1 VLRLTLVTETFH
13 PEVNGVAR
21 TLGRWVDTFRNRGH
35 LVHILRPR
43 QPHEPAGPGL
53 VHGMPLP
60 FYPQVRVGVASPLRL
75 AGLLAVQRPDL
86 IHVATEG
93 PLGWAALVAAATLG
107 VPVASS
113 FHTNFDQYLAHYSL
127 GGLERL
133 ASAYLRWFHNH
144 TAVTLVPT
152 ESTQRRLLADGF
164 QRVEVWSRGV
174 DAEHFHPRQRDE
186 ALRRRLALKPE
197 DVLLLYVGRLAYE
210 KNLPALM
217 AAFARLRRQT
227 AGQRVLLGLVGDG
240 PLAAGLRSQQPP
252 DVVFAGE
259 QHGQALARW
268 YASAD
273 VFAFPSLS
281 ETFGNVVLEAQ
292 ASGLPVAAFEGP
304 ALAERVTPEV
314 DGLLVPPD
322 GDLAVALARLCADRT
337 LRQAWGQTAR
347 AKAVRQGWGA
357 IFDVL
362 ERRYCDIVAQHRT
375 TGMGNN
381 GQGPGKEKGM
391 IHVPG
396 GPGPPGG
403 VVAPEGSGVYTPA
416 Y

>member
-1 VLRLTLVTETFH
+1 MLRLTLVTETFH

-21 TLGRWVDTFRNRGH
+21 TLGRWVDTFRKRGH
-35 LVHILRPR
+35 QVNVVRPR

-60 FYPQVRVGVASPLRL
+60 FYPQVRLGVAGPLRL
-75 AGLLAVQRPDL
+75 ASLLSANRPDL

-127 GGLERL
+127 GGFERV
-133 ASAYLRWFHNH
+133 ASAYLRWFHNQ

-152 ESTQRRLLADGF
+152 ESTRRRLLADGF

-174 DAEHFHPRQRDE
+174 DPDHFHPRHRDE
-186 ALRRRLALKPE
+186 ALRRDLNLNGE

-217 AAFARLRRQT
+217 SAFARLRRQT
-227 AGQRVLLGLVGDG
+227 TGQRVLLGLVGDG
-240 PLAAGLRSQQPP
+240 PLAAGLRAQQPP

-259 QHGQALARW
+259 QHGLALARW
-268 YASAD
+268 FASAD

-292 ASGLPVAAFEGP
+292 AAGLPVVAFDGP

-314 DGLLVPPD
+314 DGLLVSPD
-322 GDLAVALARLCADRT
+322 GDLVPALARLCADRN
-337 LRQAWGQTAR
+337 LRQAWGQAAR
-347 AKAVRQGWGA
+347 VKAVRQGWAA
-357 IFDVL
+357 IFEVL
-362 ERRYCDIVAQHRT
+362 ERRYRDIVAPRRATATRSDEQDPT
-375 TGMGNN
+375 
-381 GQGPGKEKGM
+381 KESRSV
-391 IHVPG
+391 HVPG
-396 GPGPPGG
+396 GPPLSPHS
-403 VVAPEGSGVYTPA
+403 AGSLWSLSRSV
-416 Y
+416 